1 MRIEFKNYKL
11 FIDGKEI
18 KNYKK
23 GNVNYEIIQTMLK
36 LKRFTMKHI
45 LNKYKGVEKNALYVL
60 VNRLNTLCKEHLNAP
75 LIVKDENAP
84 EYWFV
89 NHALVE
95 REEFYESF
103 IINIPKNQTKKLK
116 ESFEKYLYTNAPTE
130 TDEFIKF

>member
-75 LIVKDENAP
+75 LIPSCSA
-84 EYWFV
+84 
-89 NHALVE
+89 
-95 REEFYESF
+95 
-103 IINIPKNQTKKLK
+103 I
-116 ESFEKYLYTNAPTE
+116 
-130 TDEFIKF
+130 

>member
-60 VNRLNTLCKEHLNAP
+60 VNRLNTLCKEHLNTP